1 MPSET
6 NAGQRKVVELN
17 RGLFLVHYKSAEDT
31 ASPPQVK
38 VSPAPGYE
46 RQLQIT
52 THPDSDPNTLW
63 HPNTSLVVQANATAT
78 LHVEVLAAQPN
89 GSRVAAVK
97 IEPISQGKATE
108 TAVLSAPTLPDLHSI
123 RVLGHVAGLGDV
135 IVAADQW
142 IAGPSAPSRIE
153 GIAIEWPKQAG
164 LQLRY
169 AVKSGAQAGKMTEAG
184 GYVGTRGRA
193 MPVTGL
199 ILELLGELSNSYQL
213 IADAIFLSSPTMRV
227 SGKSIVLT
235 GPTGR
240 EPLVGLRLSVE
251 QIEKRSVAQSTA
263 LTPRQGGT
271 SNVPAHS
278 VAKVP
283 SAGRVRVFRSRVKQ
297 LAE

>member
-6 NAGQRKVVELN
+6 NTGQRKEVELN
-17 RGLFLVHYKSAEDT
+17 RGLFFVHYKSAEDM

-38 VSPAPGYE
+38 VSPAPGHE
-46 RQLQIT
+46 RRLQIT

-63 HPNTSLVVQANATAT
+63 HPNTSLVVRANAPAT
-78 LHVEVLAAQPN
+78 LHVEVVAARAN

-97 IEPISQGKATE
+97 IEPITQGKATE
-108 TAVLSAPTLPDLHSI
+108 IADFSEPALPDLHSI

-153 GIAIEWPKQAG
+153 GLAIEWPNQAG

-169 AVKSGAQAGKMTEAG
+169 AVKSGAQTGKMTEAG
-184 GYVGTRGRA
+184 GYAGTRGRA
-193 MPVTGL
+193 MPLTGL
-199 ILELLGELSNSYQL
+199 ILELSGELSNSYQL
-213 IADAIFLSSPTMRV
+213 TADAIFLNSPTMRV
-227 SGKSIVLT
+227 SGKSIVLS

-251 QIEKRSVAQSTA
+251 QIEKRSTVQSPGSSPRQAGVSTA
-263 LTPRQGGT
+263 
-271 SNVPAHS
+271 PAHS
-278 VAKVP
+278 ITKAP
-283 SAGRVRVFRSRVKQ
+283 AAGRVRVFRSRLKQ
-297 LAE
+297 PAE